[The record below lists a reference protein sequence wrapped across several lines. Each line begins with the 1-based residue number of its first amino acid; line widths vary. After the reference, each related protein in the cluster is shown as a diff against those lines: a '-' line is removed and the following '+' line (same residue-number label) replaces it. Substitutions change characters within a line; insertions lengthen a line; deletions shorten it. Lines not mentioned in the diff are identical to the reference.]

1 MQNIKTKI
9 GLFAGFIILV
19 LIVSTATIAIP
30 QQLQRFDHMPGH
42 RGLAGTVNI
51 EELGD
56 VLALTEEQKDQ
67 LQGILKEHRK
77 ESRARLFDNI
87 MPLLDAEQKAALT
100 KIKSE
105 LEENKVPRSVI
116 ENRVNRMDDRLN
128 LDEKQKEQLIQAF
141 SEFGGKMLSLRNSDK
156 NRDEARGELK
166 NQFDELH
173 NQLET
178 ILSPEQMDKMKEFNR
193 GKRGRSGRNFGSH
206 NRQQMFDS
214 MKDELDLSPDQETQI
229 EKILEQSR
237 LSFRDKLEKIDDRDE
252 RVDALKA
259 HREKV
264 AAQISQVLTDKQQQK
279 FEELKD
285 EYRENPGYQKKNQ
298 QKFN

>member
-1 MQNIKTKI
+1 M
-9 GLFAGFIILV
+9 LFF
-19 LIVSTATIAIP
+19 STAKIAIP
-30 QQLQRFDHMPGH
+30 QQLQRIGHMPGH
-42 RGLAGTVNI
+42 RGLAGNVNI

-56 VLALTEEQKDQ
+56 VLSLTEEQKDQ

-116 ENRVNRMDDRLN
+116 ENRVNRMNDRLN
-128 LDEKQKEQLIQAF
+128 LDEKQKEQFIQVF

-156 NRDEARGELK
+156 NRDEARGELR

-206 NRQQMFDS
+206 NR
-214 MKDELDLSPDQETQI
+214 
-229 EKILEQSR
+229 
-237 LSFRDKLEKIDDRDE
+237 
-252 RVDALKA
+252 
-259 HREKV
+259 H
-264 AAQISQVLTDKQQQK
+264 
-279 FEELKD
+279 
-285 EYRENPGYQKKNQ
+285 
-298 QKFN
+298 KFN